1 MRGFLHLQVS
11 HDPEQKI
18 NLPKG
23 TTFGGV
29 KIKSCLHKEYPQ
41 AGDYAGGIIFRR
53 CYGMGEGIGF
63 TRDECEEM
71 WDGIDL
77 GKHVQ
82 TVHGDHRD
90 RGVETSITNVS
101 DSRKVANGSGAPADP
116 VTMKTGQCLEV
127 YWDED
132 EKWYPCVVKDTA
144 TEDDVDSTIVS
155 LCRYDDCEEHWH
167 NLRDV
172 VYKLI
177 RPTEDRIKKVG
188 VAAAWHTCKYTLIHI
203 HPYTYTHTHEGWG
216 GGHPH

>member
-41 AGDYAGGIIFRR
+41 VGDYAGGIIFRR

-63 TRDECEEM
+63 TRAECEEM

-90 RGVETSITNVS
+90 RGE
-101 DSRKVANGSGAPADP
+101 VAGGSGAPADP
-116 VTMKTGQCLEV
+116 VTIKTGQCLEV
-127 YWDED
+127 YWEED

-155 LCRYDDCEEHWH
+155 LCRYDDREEHWH
-167 NLRDV
+167 NLRDFA
-172 VYKLI
+172 YKLI

-188 VAAAWHTCKYTLIHI
+188 VAAVCHTCKHTHNPYTHT
-203 HPYTYTHTHEGWG
+203 HSYTYTHTHEGWG
-216 GGHPH
+216 GGHPRQARG